1 MSPRCTGAAFLIAL
15 TLTAAAAHAER
26 RRVAL
31 VNATPALESSAR
43 IALSPWELDVIPV
56 EAPSPGDSLPGALSH
71 ARDLALAQG
80 VDAVV
85 WISEGGQK
93 YVLWL
98 YDLRT
103 QQIVSRELI
112 DPAPADMPGAAA
124 LALTLK
130 TLFRSSTM
138 TGDAIED
145 RPAPLPPAVTGQTIE
160 QRPNERAAVGGL
172 RLEASGAARMSGGSD
187 TELRLGLA
195 VGYWPRVFER
205 HLGVTLGVSAGP
217 GVAVAN
223 SDFTGRFTDFAIA
236 SNARARAVIIDHFT
250 IQPSFGA
257 SMHVTVLDGAV
268 SAPAMPLH
276 TTRIDPSLDTA
287 ITFAFE
293 IGPRLELG
301 VRAGASYLLRYQ
313 RYLVDDRVIV
323 SLPPLAL
330 DVGLVASAAF
340 N

>member
-1 MSPRCTGAAFLIAL
+1 MSPRCTAAALLFAL
-15 TLTAAAAHAER
+15 TFTSAAAHAER

-56 EAPSPGDSLPGALSH
+56 VAPSPGDSLPGALSH
-71 ARDLALAQG
+71 ARDLALAEG

-103 QQIVSRELI
+103 QQIVSRELV
-112 DPAPADMPGAAA
+112 DPAPTDMPGAAA
-124 LALTLK
+124 MALTLK
-130 TLFRSSTM
+130 TLFRSSTV
-138 TGDAIED
+138 TGEAIEE
-145 RPAPLPPAVTGQTIE
+145 RRPPAPPPPPPVAE
-160 QRPNERAAVGGL
+160 RPPGERAPVGGL
-172 RLEASGAARMSGGSD
+172 RLEASGAARASVSNA

-195 VGYWPRVFER
+195 VGYWPRVLGR

-217 GVAVAN
+217 GVSMAT
-223 SDFTGRFTDFAIA
+223 SDFTGRFTDFAIG
-236 SNARARAVIIDHFT
+236 STARARLVIVDHLT
-250 IQPSFGA
+250 LQPSLGA

-268 SAPAMPLH
+268 AAPATPLH

-287 ITFAFE
+287 ITLAFE
-293 IGPRLELG
+293 LGPRLELG
-301 VRAGASYLLRYQ
+301 VRVGGSYLLRYQ

-323 SLPPLAL
+323 SLPPFAI